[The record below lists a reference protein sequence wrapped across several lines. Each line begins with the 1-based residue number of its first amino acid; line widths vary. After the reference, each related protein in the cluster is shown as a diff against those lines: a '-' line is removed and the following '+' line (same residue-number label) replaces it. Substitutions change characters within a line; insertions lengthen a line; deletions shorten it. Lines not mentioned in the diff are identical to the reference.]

1 MPVKVLRSYL
11 MKRQMVVRHKGETSA
26 IMSLPGSCGQGTNL
40 GILSYLVNID
50 SCGLPMDDIVKYVL
64 RKCNMKDR
72 RAFSYSA
79 CASSPTAL
87 PPYHITESAARLK
100 YIDNLTLC
108 QTVNLIGLENMPEES
123 ERPLNYRDRIR
134 RRTNFKKTL
143 MMLKN
148 SAAFRRM

>member
-1 MPVKVLRSYL
+1 

-26 IMSLPGSCGQGTNL
+26 IMSRPGSCGQGTNL
-40 GILSYLVNID
+40 GILSYLVNIN

-64 RKCNMKDR
+64 RKCNSNDR
-72 RAFSYSA
+72 RAFSCVPA
-79 CASSPTAL
+79 LPL

-100 YIDNLTLC
+100 YIDDLTLC
-108 QTVNLIGLENMPEES
+108 QTVNLNGLENMPEES

-148 SAAFRRM
+148 SAAFIRM

>member
-1 MPVKVLRSYL
+1 
-11 MKRQMVVRHKGETSA
+11 
-26 IMSLPGSCGQGTNL
+26 MSLPGSCGQGTNL

-64 RKCNMKDR
+64 RKCNR
-72 RAFSYSA
+72 RAFSSSA

-100 YIDNLTLC
+100 YIYDLTLC
-108 QTVNLIGLENMPEES
+108 QTVNLNGLENIPEES
-123 ERPLNYRDRIR
+123 ERPLNYWNRIW
-134 RRTNFKKTL
+134 RRTNFKKTS

-148 SAAFRRM
+148 SAAFINNKQEKD